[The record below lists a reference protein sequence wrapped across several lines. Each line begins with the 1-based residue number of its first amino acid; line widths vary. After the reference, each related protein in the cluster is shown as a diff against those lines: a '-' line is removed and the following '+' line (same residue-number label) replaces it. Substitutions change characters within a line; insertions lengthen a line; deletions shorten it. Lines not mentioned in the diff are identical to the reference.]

1 MKAVTIKPG
10 KLKGVVNVPPSKSI
24 SHRAI
29 ISASLSK
36 GESVINNLILS
47 KDMEATISAM
57 RSMGSN
63 IEIVEKG
70 QGGRIKLVIQGGY
83 SKKEI
88 THIDCIESGS
98 TLRFLIPVSLL
109 DKGQVT
115 FHGRGKL
122 VTRPLYS
129 YYEIFQKTGIEYSL
143 LDGGLPLTIDGQL
156 EAGTYEL
163 DGNISSQFVT
173 GLMFSLPLL
182 PGDSK
187 ILIRGDLESKGYVDL
202 TLDVL
207 KGFGIDII
215 NNAYKEFTIKGN
227 QKYKP
232 YNIEI
237 EGDYSQAAFWLAAG
251 VLGEGVE
258 SRGIREKT
266 SQGDRAIVNIIED
279 MGGALQ
285 VDGDSIIAS
294 PSDLHSIKV
303 DVSQCPDLVP
313 IIAVLGTLSEGVLE
327 IVNGYR
333 VRIKES
339 DRLKAISTELNKLG
353 ADITETEDG
362 LIVKGV
368 KSLRGGEVASWNDH
382 RIVMALA
389 IAATRATGDVTIRDS
404 GAITK
409 SYPGFW
415 EDFKKLGGIV
425 DERKLG

>member
-1 MKAVTIKPG
+1 MKAVTIKPW
-10 KLKGVVNVPPSKSI
+10 KLKGVVNLPPSKSI

-29 ISASLSK
+29 ISASLSE
-36 GESVINNLILS
+36 GTSVIDNLILS

-57 RSMGSN
+57 RLMGSN
-63 IEIVEKG
+63 IEIIKKG
-70 QGGRIKLVIQGGY
+70 ENDRIKLVIGGGY
-83 SKKEI
+83 IKRGI

-122 VTRPLYS
+122 VTRPLDS
-129 YYEIFQKTGIEYSL
+129 YYEIFHKTGIKYSL
-143 LDGGLPLTIDGQL
+143 MDGGLPLTIDGQL
-156 EAGTYEL
+156 ESGTYEL
-163 DGNISSQFVT
+163 DGNISSQFVS

-182 PGDSK
+182 SGDSK
-187 ILIRGDLESKGYVDL
+187 IIIRGDLESKGYVDL

-207 KGFGIDII
+207 KGFGIRIA
-215 NNAYKEFTIKGN
+215 NNGYKEFTIEGN

-232 YNIEI
+232 SNMEI

-258 SRGIREKT
+258 SQGIREKT
-266 SQGDRAIVNIIED
+266 SQGDRAIVNIIEE
-279 MGGALQ
+279 MGGKLH
-285 VDGDSIIAS
+285 VDGDSIKAS
-294 PSDLHSIKV
+294 PSSLNSIKV

-313 IIAVLGTLSEGVLE
+313 IIAVLGTFCEGVLE
-327 IVNGYR
+327 IGNGSR

-368 KSLRGGEVASWNDH
+368 KSLRGGEVDSWNDH

-389 IAATRATGDVTIRDS
+389 IAATRASGEVTIRDS
-404 GAITK
+404 EAITK

-415 EDFKKLGGIV
+415 EDFKMLGGIA
-425 DERKLG
+425 DEWQLG